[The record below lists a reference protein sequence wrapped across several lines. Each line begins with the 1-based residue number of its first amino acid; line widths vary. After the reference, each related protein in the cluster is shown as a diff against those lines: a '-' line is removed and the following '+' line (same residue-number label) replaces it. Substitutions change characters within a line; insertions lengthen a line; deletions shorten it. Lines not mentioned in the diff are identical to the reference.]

1 MTGPRSNVLMRAAR
15 VAAAI
20 LLAVASVVQAARGPD
35 RYLDRPNEWFASE
48 EGRRVLTNVLSW
60 QSSAG
65 SWPKNQDNT
74 ARLYRG
80 KPSEIQGTFDNGA
93 TKDEI
98 QLLARAYNATRDESC
113 RRAVLTAID
122 HLLAAQYPTGGWPQS
137 FPFRPGSYSR
147 YITFND
153 GAMVRVMEILR
164 QVATAPEY
172 GFVDSKRRAAAQ
184 KAFDRGIDCILKCQI
199 RVNGKLTV
207 WCAQHDEKDLRP
219 RPARSYELVSL
230 SGGESAG
237 ILRLLMSLE
246 NPSPE
251 VRQAITAGAQWY
263 ESAKITGLRQ
273 LREGRSKRYIA
284 DTSAPPLWA
293 RFYEIETGR
302 PMFSD
307 RDGVRKY
314 SVMEI
319 GAERRNGYSWYG
331 PWGESVAAD
340 YVAWS
345 KKWLPPPDTA
355 P

>member
-1 MTGPRSNVLMRAAR
+1 MSGPRSHVLMRATR

-20 LLAVASVVQAARGPD
+20 LLAVASAVQAVRGPD
-35 RYLDRPNEWFASE
+35 RYLDRPNEWYASE

-74 ARLYRG
+74 AKQFKG
-80 KPSEIQGTFDNGA
+80 NPADIPGTFDNGA

-98 QLLARAYNATRDESC
+98 QLLARAYNVTRDESC
-113 RRAVLTAID
+113 RRAVFKAID
-122 HLLAAQYPTGGWPQS
+122 HLVAAQYPNGGWPQS
-137 FPFRPGSYSR
+137 FPSR
-147 YITFND
+147 AGTYYRHITFND

-184 KAFDRGIDCILKCQI
+184 RAFDRGIDCILKCQI

-207 WCAQHDEKDLRP
+207 WCAQHDENDLRP
-219 RPARSYELVSL
+219 SPARSYELVSL

-237 ILRLLMSLE
+237 ILHLLMSLE
-246 NPSPE
+246 NPSLE

-273 LREGRSKRYIA
+273 RREGRNKRYSA
-284 DTSAPPLWA
+284 DTNAPPLWA

-319 GAERRNGYSWYG
+319 GPERRNGYSWYG
-331 PWGESVAAD
+331 PWGESVATD
-340 YVAWS
+340 YAEWS
-345 KKWLPPPDTA
+345 KKWLARPA
-355 P
+355 KHS